1 MTSSDSSRTSRAC
14 LIPVALVLAAA
25 AFRWAKLRGLVT
37 VDALENFAP
46 WMALAFTGTL
56 VFPQRMAWAS
66 IPLLLLGVDL
76 AATGVSGVLH
86 WEALFVYACFAA
98 AALFAGRLRGRVG
111 LLGAVAGVI
120 GCGVGFYLITNTV
133 SWFADP
139 GYVKNLAGWVQ
150 AMTTGLP
157 NFVPTYLFLRNSLV
171 SDLGFSLLLLAAYN
185 TEASVRR
192 QKSIPLLRSAAA

>member
-1 MTSSDSSRTSRAC
+1 MTSPDSSRPYRAC
-14 LIPVALVLAAA
+14 LIPVLLVLAAA
-25 AFRWAKLRGLVT
+25 AFRWAKLQGLVT
-37 VDALENFAP
+37 VDAFENFSP

-56 VFPQRMAWAS
+56 VFPQRMAWML
-66 IPLLLLGVDL
+66 IPLLLLGIDL

-86 WEALFVYACFAA
+86 WEALVVYASFAA
-98 AALFAGRLRGRVG
+98 AALFAGRLRGRIG
-111 LLGAVAGVI
+111 LLGALMGVI
-120 GCGVGFYLITNTV
+120 GCGIGFYLVTNTV

-139 GYVKNLAGWVQ
+139 GYVKNLSGWVQ
-150 AMTTGLP
+150 ALTTGLP
-157 NFVPTYLFLRNSLV
+157 GFTPTYLFLRNSLV